1 MKIHERIK
9 QHIDSCGLKL
19 NFVADKSGI
28 KPKRFYRII
37 NGDAPLN
44 VDEYELIC
52 NGLNV
57 NPGYFFNKNFLET
70 KKLVSGE
77 KMVS

>member
-9 QHIDSCGLKL
+9 QYIDSCGLKL
-19 NFVADKSGI
+19 NFVASKSSI
-28 KPKRFYRII
+28 NTKRFYRII

-57 NPGYFFNKNFLET
+57 EPGYFFKQKFLDTKNDVL
-70 KKLVSGE
+70 GN

>member
-1 MKIHERIK
+1 MKMHERIK
-9 QHIDSCGLKL
+9 QYIESKGLKL

-28 KPKRFYRII
+28 KSKRFYRLI

-57 NPGYFFNKNFLET
+57 DPGYFFKQKFLET
-70 KKLVSGE
+70 KNLE
-77 KMVS
+77 LDNKMVS

>member
-9 QHIDSCGLKL
+9 QYIDSCGLKL

-37 NGDAPLN
+37 NGDSPLN

-52 NGLNV
+52 IGLNV
-57 NPGYFFNKNFLET
+57 NPGYFFD
-70 KKLVSGE
+70 KKFLVSKNLRADE

>member
-9 QHIDSCGLKL
+9 QYIDSCGLKL

-44 VDEYELIC
+44 VDEYEMIC
-52 NGLNV
+52 SGLNV
-57 NPGYFFNKNFLET
+57 EPGYFFKQIFLET
-70 KKLVSGE
+70 KNDVVAN